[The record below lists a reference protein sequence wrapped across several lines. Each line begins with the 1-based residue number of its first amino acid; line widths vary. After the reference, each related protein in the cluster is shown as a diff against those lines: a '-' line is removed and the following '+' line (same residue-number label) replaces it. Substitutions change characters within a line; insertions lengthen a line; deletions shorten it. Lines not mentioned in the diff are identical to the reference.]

1 MSLEFEHLLSTHW
14 SDGLNRDGVTFSSAS
29 SMNLSLKD
37 EVSVLNIEILG
48 NFEGLIGSDG
58 SISTLN
64 KDVVLSHES
73 FALIFMKIKISL
85 DVVGKTST

>member
-1 MSLEFEHLLSTHW
+1 
-14 SDGLNRDGVTFSSAS
+14 
-29 SMNLSLKD
+29 MNLSLKD

-73 FALIFMKIKISL
+73 FALIFMKNADDYVKLGIRLEPDQDELNAWFAKEYKENDEL
-85 DVVGKTST
+85 MKEL